1 MGDCIENGNRRFSW
15 DIAGKAEAWSWYL
28 LYFETGNCHSSKM
41 PSKAALNPTLLE
53 PKTLRWLVNIY
64 SSPFDAYLPL
74 PWSEFEVTSSDP
86 TESELTLCCTA
97 YFVFSSPI
105 HDGFHQK
112 HLTSFWSLHS
122 TEFEKALREPWPAN
136 FSEKPKWDVDC
147 LSEWKQSPI
156 WDESVSELKFNVAG
170 QKKITTVSNF
180 MGLKNFGNVAFLP
193 QLRLLPPL

>member
-1 MGDCIENGNRRFSW
+1 MKLVEEAPTVGKLSWAIVSKMEIEDFPEILQEKLKHEV
-15 DIAGKAEAWSWYL
+15 DT
-28 LYFETGNCHSSKM
+28 YFETGNCRSSEI
-41 PSKAALNPTLLE
+41 PSKASLNPTLLE

-112 HLTSFWSLHS
+112 HLTSF
-122 TEFEKALREPWPAN
+122 
-136 FSEKPKWDVDC
+136 
-147 LSEWKQSPI
+147 
-156 WDESVSELKFNVAG
+156 
-170 QKKITTVSNF
+170 
-180 MGLKNFGNVAFLP
+180 
-193 QLRLLPPL
+193 